1 MSTPDELRVV
11 VVGAT
16 GNVGT
21 ALMKKLAA
29 EPRIG
34 SVVGVARRLPSVDL
48 LHLDPKVSW
57 DVADISSDALDLVQG
72 ADVVVHLAWMI
83 QPSRDEPVMLRT
95 NVTGTGRLLDA
106 IGAFGVP
113 AFVYASSVGT
123 YAEGPKDR
131 RTDESWS
138 TAGVPSSTYSRHKA
152 RVESMLDA
160 FQKQHPSVRVV
171 RMRTSLIFQRSAAS
185 EIHRLFLGRLLPW
198 HLPRALRVVPRMER
212 LVFQAT
218 HADDIA
224 DAYVQAVLR
233 DVSGPF
239 NIAAEPVLTPTVIA
253 EAVGGRAI
261 PVPPPVLRWAAQAS
275 YQLRVQ
281 PSEPGWLDMALQTPL
296 MDTTRARQVLGWSP
310 KRSAVEAL
318 LELFDGIGEGAGG
331 ATPPLHA
338 RGTEPPEGSIASRL
352 EGIRSGYRRRMNDNP
367 ERVS

>member
-1 MSTPDELRVV
+1 MATPDELRVV

-21 ALMKKLAA
+21 ALMKKLAV
-29 EPRIG
+29 EPRIK
-34 SVVGVARRLPSVDL
+34 SLVGVARRLPSADL

-57 DVADISSDALDLVQG
+57 DVADISSDALGVVQG

-83 QPSRDEPVMLRT
+83 QPSRDEPVMLGT

-106 IGAFGVP
+106 ITAFGVP

-152 RVESMLDA
+152 RVEAMLDA
-160 FQKQHPSVRVV
+160 FQKQHPRGGGSMPDSFQKQPPSVRVV

-198 HLPRALRVVPRMER
+198 HLPRALRVVPRMDR

-218 HADDIA
+218 PA
-224 DAYVQAVLR
+224 R
-233 DVSGPF
+233 D
-239 NIAAEPVLTPTVIA
+239 
-253 EAVGGRAI
+253 
-261 PVPPPVLRWAAQAS
+261 
-275 YQLRVQ
+275 
-281 PSEPGWLDMALQTPL
+281 
-296 MDTTRARQVLGWSP
+296 TRHP
-310 KRSAVEAL
+310 
-318 LELFDGIGEGAGG
+318 
-331 ATPPLHA
+331 
-338 RGTEPPEGSIASRL
+338 
-352 EGIRSGYRRRMNDNP
+352 Y
-367 ERVS
+367 

>member
-1 MSTPDELRVV
+1 MATPDELRVV

-29 EPRIG
+29 EPRIK
-34 SVVGVARRLPSVDL
+34 SLVGVARRLPSADL

-57 DVADISSDALDLVQG
+57 DVADISSDALGVLQG

-83 QPSRDEPVMLRT
+83 QPSRDEPVMLGT

-106 IGAFGVP
+106 IAAFAVP

-138 TAGVPSSTYSRHKA
+138 TAGVPTSVYSRHKA
-152 RVESMLDA
+152 RVESMLDR
-160 FQKQHPSVRVV
+160 FEQEHPSVRVV
-171 RMRTSLIFQRSAAS
+171 RMRTSLVFQRSAAS

-198 HLPRALRVVPRMER
+198 HLPRALRVVPRMDR

-239 NIAAEPVLTPTVIA
+239 NIAAEPVLSPAVIA
-253 EAVGGRAI
+253 EALGGRAI
-261 PVPPPVLRWAAQAS
+261 PVPPSLARWAAQAS
-275 YQLRVQ
+275 YQLRLQ

-296 MDTTRARQVLGWSP
+296 MDT
-310 KRSAVEAL
+310 
-318 LELFDGIGEGAGG
+318 
-331 ATPPLHA
+331 
-338 RGTEPPEGSIASRL
+338 
-352 EGIRSGYRRRMNDNP
+352 
-367 ERVS
+367 